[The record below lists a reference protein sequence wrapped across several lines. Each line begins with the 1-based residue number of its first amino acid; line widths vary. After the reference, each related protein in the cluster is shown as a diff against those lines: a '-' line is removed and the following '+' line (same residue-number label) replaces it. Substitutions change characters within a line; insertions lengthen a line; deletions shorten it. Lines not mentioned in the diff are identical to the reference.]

1 MEKEGKIM
9 SEEKKTL
16 TEEERKELKE
26 KLKKQIDEMTD
37 DELDK
42 VAGGASGVASL
53 EYCWN
58 YLRKSG
64 YAKKAKEVA
73 ETEGETACRKYIHY
87 VIVENLGVYPPGTAV
102 LSSWC
107 QLYIK

>member
-9 SEEKKTL
+9 SEEMKKL
-16 TEEERKELKE
+16 TEEERKELRE
-26 KLKKQIDEMTD
+26 NLKKQIDEMTD
-37 DELDK
+37 DELEK
-42 VAGGASGVASL
+42 VAGGASGVGSL

-64 YAKKAKEVA
+64 YAKKAKEIA
-73 ETEGETACRKYIHY
+73 ETEGETACRKYIHF